1 MFKESAMKRSS
12 KVILLFMGTA
22 AAGGV
27 TMGAA
32 LASSACDPVRPGF
45 AMPGG
50 AGDNQ
55 ARCMTRGGFGHSSH
69 HFTAH
74 AHSHSGGG

>member
-1 MFKESAMKRSS
+1 MKRSS

-22 AAGGV
+22 AASGV
-27 TMGAA
+27 AMGAA

-50 AGDNQ
+50 AGEN
-55 ARCMTRGGFGHSSH
+55 RTPCMTRGGFGHSSH
-69 HFTAH
+69 HFAAH
-74 AHSHSGGG
+74 AHSGGG

>member
-1 MFKESAMKRSS
+1 MKRSS

-22 AAGGV
+22 AASGV

-32 LASSACDPVRPGF
+32 LASGACDLVRPGF
-45 AMPGG
+45 ATPGG
-50 AGDNQ
+50 GDNR